1 MQRTT
6 TMITILA
13 LAASPL
19 LAQGHEGHGQQQQ
32 QPPRQGM
39 GMMGQGGMQM
49 GGGGGQAMGPLT
61 GQFGKYAPAAVLGMK
76 EHLSLT
82 AEQEAKLTALVEEE
96 KTAVTNAHQPAH
108 AAHMELRKIQDAES
122 PDLEAMRQ
130 FFMAHH
136 TGAGNMQWLRV
147 TYAAK
152 ARALLTAAQRS
163 HVDQMAGGA
172 GHQ

>member
-1 MQRTT
+1 MRRTT
-6 TMITILA
+6 AMITCLA
-13 LAASPL
+13 LAASPV
-19 LAQGHEGHGQQQQ
+19 LAQGHEGHGTT

-39 GMMGQGGMQM
+39 GMMGQGGGMQM
-49 GGGGGQAMGPLT
+49 GGGEGAMGVLT
-61 GQFGKYAPAAVLGMK
+61 SVFGRYAPAAVLGMK
-76 EHLSLT
+76 DHLSLT
-82 AEQEAKLTALVEEE
+82 ATQLEQLTALAEEE
-96 KTAVTNAHQPAH
+96 KTAVGNAHQPAH

-136 TGAGNMQWLRV
+136 TAEGNMQWLKV

-172 GHQ
+172 ANHE

>member
-13 LAASPL
+13 LAAAPV

-32 QPPRQGM
+32 QRQGM

-49 GGGGGQAMGPLT
+49 GGGEGAMGVLT
-61 GQFGKYAPAAVLGMK
+61 SVFGRYAPAAVLGMK

-96 KTAVTNAHQPAH
+96 KTAVTNAHHPAH

-136 TGAGNMQWLRV
+136 TAEGNMQWLKV
-147 TYAAK
+147 MYAAK

-172 GHQ
+172 GHHQ

>member
-1 MQRTT
+1 MKHTT

-13 LAASPL
+13 LAATPL
-19 LAQGHEGHGQQQQ
+19 MAQGHEGHGAT

-39 GMMGQGGMQM
+39 GMMGQGRMQM
-49 GGGGGQAMGPLT
+49 GAGAGQAMGVLT
-61 GQFGKYAPAAVLGMK
+61 SVFGRYAPAAVLGMK
-76 EHLSLT
+76 DHLSLT

-96 KTAVTNAHQPAH
+96 KAAVDNAHQPAH

-136 TGAGNMQWLRV
+136 TAAGNMQWVRV
-147 TYAAK
+147 TYAAE
-152 ARALLTAAQRS
+152 ARALLTAAQRT